1 MFDIILVISFFSLYF
16 IQERISPNKVM
27 ILIIDRK
34 KIKDTQS
41 SKNISSEE
49 SKVYLKKLI
58 KSKMNLMKLMIDI
71 VKIYRNI
78 IQLEIYLSK

>member
-1 MFDIILVISFFSLYF
+1 
-16 IQERISPNKVM
+16 
-27 ILIIDRK
+27 
-34 KIKDTQS
+34 DTQS

-58 KSKMNLMKLMIDI
+58 KPKMNLMKLMIDI

>member
-1 MFDIILVISFFSLYF
+1 
-16 IQERISPNKVM
+16 M

-58 KSKMNLMKLMIDI
+58 KPKMNLMKLMIDI